1 MKDWI
6 QGISKGNAP
15 DTLSAADKKS
25 IGALG
30 PAMENVLDTERPVPI
45 FEFRALGHGGGIVYG
60 KFADFADE
68 VEQEVIRLHE
78 RYAGASKV
86 RKRKPK
92 GTMVS
97 PIHRC
102 AISVPLAHKVA
113 PPSRAL
119 LSGSPRIPSISAT
132 QTRSKAAKPCATRLS
147 EISEPYALMA
157 RRAVTTL
164 TLQEWMAYGS

>member
-15 DTLSAADKKS
+15 DTLSTADKKS

-30 PAMENVLDTERPVPI
+30 PAMENVLGTERPVPI
-45 FEFRALGHGGGIVYG
+45 FEFRALGPGGGIVYG

-68 VEQEVIRLHE
+68 VEQEVIRLHQ

-86 RKRKPK
+86 RTRKPK

-97 PIHRC
+97 PIHRRANQC
-102 AISVPLAHKVA
+102 TSCPQGCPAKPSSTVWLSQNSVHIGNANEVKGGKTLRDQAFKDI
-113 PPSRAL
+113 RAL
-119 LSGSPRIPSISAT
+119 CPDGQKSCDHT
-132 QTRSKAAKPCATRLS
+132 DAAG
-147 EISEPYALMA
+147 
-157 RRAVTTL
+157 VD
-164 TLQEWMAYGS
+164 GV